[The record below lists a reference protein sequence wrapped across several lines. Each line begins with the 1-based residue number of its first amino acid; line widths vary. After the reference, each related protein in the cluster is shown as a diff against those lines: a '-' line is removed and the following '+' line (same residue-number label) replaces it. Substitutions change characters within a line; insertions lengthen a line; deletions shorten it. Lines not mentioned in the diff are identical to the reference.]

1 MIKRNVSLKIEVSL
15 YAVKNWIICILI
27 KINDKILN
35 EIIEK
40 KNITFRFKDKV
51 KTILKICP
59 STYIYILTYN

>member
-1 MIKRNVSLKIEVSL
+1 MIKENVSLKIEVSL

-40 KNITFRFKDKV
+40 KKYHVSI
-51 KTILKICP
+51 
-59 STYIYILTYN
+59 